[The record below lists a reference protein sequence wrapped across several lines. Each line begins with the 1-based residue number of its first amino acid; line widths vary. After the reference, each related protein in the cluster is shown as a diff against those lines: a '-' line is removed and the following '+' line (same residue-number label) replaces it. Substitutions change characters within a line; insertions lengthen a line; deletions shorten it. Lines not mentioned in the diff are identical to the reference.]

1 MKKTILFSAA
11 ALMVVAACSK
21 QEASQPESKV
31 ISLKASVEQQADP
44 DATKTSL
51 GAGNT
56 VLWTTGDAI
65 KVYDDSATPK
75 SVNLTADAG
84 GATSAHFIQDGEIPV
99 GYGAAKYAIYPA
111 DAATGATSAGEIT
124 FTLPATQTY
133 VADSFDPDCNVMVG
147 EVNAGNVSFKNTC
160 GVLKLQLTGILKVG
174 KIVLTSKNLS
184 DYLYGT
190 FTADATSAT
199 PAATRTSGGGNSIT
213 LDCSA
218 NGGVQLDRTTAT
230 NFYFVVPNGCLASG
244 FEAEVFDIYDSY
256 AYSTTLETSNA
267 TVVNRARIRVMPEKK
282 VSLLPAGYTEQ
293 FCLSSND
300 GRYINTGVADSYA
313 TPLAGYEFFYA
324 YTFTRDG
331 SGNSLYLWGNRSS
344 TIDQRTG
351 FMTPE
356 TGRNTGFFYNHNSIS
371 RTYKFTTSK
380 GTYHHVSFRVSTGEL
395 THDGTTIT
403 TESKLSGED
412 NTTNVCIFA
421 VGADAIHCE
430 YPGRHL
436 QYFRMLSGANTLAR
450 YYIPC
455 TNSSSVA
462 GMYDMVAGAFEPG
475 TTPVG
480 DEDKVFLYES
490 WD

>member
-111 DAATGATSAGEIT
+111 DAATGATSAGVIT

-147 EVNAGNVSFKNTC
+147 EVNAGNVSFLNTC

-174 KIVLTSKNLS
+174 KIVLTSKNVS

-256 AYSTTLETSNA
+256 AYSTTIETSNA

-282 VSLLPAGYTEQ
+282 VSLINGKTIGGQTYTEVDY
-293 FCLSSND
+293 LASSGKWIDTGVVDSND
-300 GRYINTGVADSYA
+300 NRLYGVEYVFSYSSSDDKWRC
-313 TPLAGYEFFYA
+313 TWGNGGYPVLDYNHSRGLIRNKMS
-324 YTFTRDG
+324 Y
-331 SGNSLYLWGNRSS
+331 LYLRS
-344 TIDQRTG
+344 DDL
-351 FMTPE
+351 TPHVLN
-356 TGRNTGFFYNHNSIS
+356 GLDYNTYYEVRLG
-371 RTYKFTTSK
+371 
-380 GTYHHVSFRVSTGEL
+380 GTF
-395 THDGTTIT
+395 DGTTLGSYVST
-403 TESKLSGED
+403 SFTGSHD
-412 NTTNVCIFA
+412 NTENIALFKGNLSFA
-421 VGADAIHCE
+421 SDLGHQ
-430 YPGRHL
+430 L
-436 QYFRMLSGANTLAR
+436 
-450 YYIPC
+450 
-455 TNSSSVA
+455 
-462 GMYDMVAGAFEPG
+462 
-475 TTPVG
+475 
-480 DEDKVFLYES
+480 
-490 WD
+490 